1 VAHILLI
8 EDDDEVVEFTR
19 TLLSRSSDFTLDVAG
34 DGERAL
40 VAYMTR
46 RPDVIL
52 LDVFVPRLDGVRFAR
67 EIASR
72 FPADRPAIV
81 VWTGAADAESMA
93 DLVETPYVLPKPV
106 SSVELLETLRRA
118 LHLPSRVGSTRVLA
132 AGERL
137 SDVRALVRELR
148 SDFDVQAAQHLD
160 DLPALIERLK
170 PRALVAA
177 VVSDAGVQAL
187 RQLAAPRLLQR
198 FAVIAGDAPL
208 AVPLAEGGIRVART
222 GELVA
227 SIRSALR

>member
-1 VAHILLI
+1 MAHILLI

-67 EIASR
+67 EIAAR

-106 SSVELLETLRRA
+106 SSVELLETLRRS
-118 LHLPSRVGSTRVLA
+118 LRLPSRVGAPRVLV

-137 SDVRALVRELR
+137 AGVRALVRD
-148 SDFDVQAAQHLD
+148 DFDVQVAEHLD
-160 DLPALIERLK
+160 DLAALIERLK
-170 PRALVAA
+170 PRAVVAEVA
-177 VVSDAGVQAL
+177 TDAGVQAL

-198 FAVIAGDAPL
+198 FAVIAGEAPL
-208 AVPLAEGGIRVART
+208 AVPLAEAGVRVARV

-227 SIRSALR
+227 TVRSALR